1 MPRTGR
7 IVAPDMPHHIVQRGH
22 NRNIVFVED
31 GDYLYYL
38 DNLREWSSNLGVKL
52 YAWCLMTNHV
62 HLLLNPGD
70 CTESIGLLMKRLAGR
85 QTRYVNKQEGRTGSL
100 WEGRYKLSI
109 VDSSEYF
116 LVCCRYIELNPVK
129 AGIVDHP
136 AAYRWSSFVENTDIS
151 GAGIVDRAAFS
162 EISAMHAHQYRDFV
176 LEGEKECD
184 RRFISERVES
194 NRLTG
199 STKFVDEIETRTGI
213 RIEYRKPG
221 RPRTEK

>member
-22 NRNIVFVED
+22 NRNVVFVEES
-31 GDYLYYL
+31 DYLYYL
-38 DNLREWSSNLGVKL
+38 DNLQEWSLNLGVKL

-62 HLLLNPGD
+62 HLLLNPGN

-100 WEGRYKLSI
+100 WDGRYKLSI
-109 VDSSEYF
+109 VDFSDYF

-136 AAYRWSSFVENTDIS
+136 ADYRWSSFAENADIND
-151 GAGIVDRAAFS
+151 ANIVDRAAFS
-162 EISAMHAHQYRDFV
+162 EICTMRAHQYRNFV
-176 LEGEKECD
+176 LEGDKEQD
-184 RRFISERVES
+184 RQFISDRIES

-199 STKFVDEIETRTGI
+199 STRFVDEIELRTGF

-221 RPRTEK
+221 RPRTSK